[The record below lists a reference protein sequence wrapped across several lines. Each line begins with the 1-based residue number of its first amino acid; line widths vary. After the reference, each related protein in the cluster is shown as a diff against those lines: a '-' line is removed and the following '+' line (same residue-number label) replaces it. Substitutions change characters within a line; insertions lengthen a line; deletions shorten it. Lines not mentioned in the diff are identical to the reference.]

1 MQGRG
6 GDGEG
11 EWLKMGEEEKRRV
24 EGSVRGKGR
33 EEGLKL
39 RECEKVG
46 EEWKAREEV
55 NQWKEETEGKGRG
68 GGVQEKEESRSHRL
82 LVRS

>member
-11 EWLKMGEEEKRRV
+11 EWLKMGEEGKRRV
-24 EGSVRGKGR
+24 GESVRGKGR

-46 EEWKAREEV
+46 EE
-55 NQWKEETEGKGRG
+55 
-68 GGVQEKEESRSHRL
+68 
-82 LVRS
+82 